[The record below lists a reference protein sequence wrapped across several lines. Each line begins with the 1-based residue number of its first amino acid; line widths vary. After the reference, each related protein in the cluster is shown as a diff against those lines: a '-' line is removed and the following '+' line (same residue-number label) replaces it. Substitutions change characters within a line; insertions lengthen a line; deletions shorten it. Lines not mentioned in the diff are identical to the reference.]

1 MRQIRRALARYLTTV
16 DPKLPSGAELA
27 LATALWNRKNRDAAV
42 AIFHYLNLDDDPKY
56 WQGEGIQKAA
66 ARRRLSF

>member
-1 MRQIRRALARYLTTV
+1 MRQIRRALARYLTTA

-56 WQGEGIQKAA
+56 
-66 ARRRLSF
+66 